1 MRQLLSNTFHAL
13 LRQFRYV
20 RELYDF
26 KQQYDANCNTPP
38 GHFYSPVIN
47 HLEIHQR
54 EKQIWPDALPD
65 QLPGIDLNLDRQLQW
80 VETMKGYYPG
90 IPYPEQPLPGH
101 RYYYEN
107 VYYSYNDAIML
118 YTFYRKLQPRRVIE
132 IGSGFSSAAML
143 DARDQLKYPTKF
155 TFIDPFPERLQ
166 GLLTDADKHSVSI
179 ITKPVQEVAL
189 SLFEG
194 LQAGDI
200 LFIDSSHVLKT
211 GSDVQHN
218 LFHILPRLQP
228 GVYIHFHDA
237 FWPFEY
243 PKNWVLK
250 GTNWNELYALRS
262 LLMHNNTYSVECF
275 SHYLHSRQEQLFAD
289 LPNTRKNWGGNLWL
303 RKLISDSS
311 RIDG

>member
-1 MRQLLSNTFHAL
+1 
-13 LRQFRYV
+13 
-20 RELYDF
+20 LYDF

-47 HLEIHQR
+47 RQEIQQR

-80 VETMKGYYPG
+80 VETMKEYYPE
-90 IPYPEQPLPGH
+90 IPYPEQPQPGF

-107 VYYSYNDAIML
+107 VYYSYTDAIML

-143 DARDQLKYPTKF
+143 DARDQLKYPTHF
-155 TFIDPFPERLQ
+155 TFIDPFPERLE
-166 GLLTDADKHSVSI
+166 GLLTDADKHTVSI
-179 ITKPVQEVAL
+179 IAKPVQEVDL
-189 SLFEG
+189 SLFDQ

-211 GSDVQHN
+211 GSDVHHN

-228 GVYIHFHDA
+228 GVYIHFHDV

-243 PKNWVLK
+243 PKDWVLH
-250 GTNWNELYALRS
+250 GTNWNELYALHGF
-262 LLMHNNTYSVECF
+262 LVHNNAYSVQCF
-275 SHYLHSRQEQLFAD
+275 SHFLHSRQELLFAEM
-289 LPNTRKNWGGNLWL
+289 PATRQNWGGNLWL
-303 RKLISDSS
+303 RKLE
-311 RIDG
+311 IDK